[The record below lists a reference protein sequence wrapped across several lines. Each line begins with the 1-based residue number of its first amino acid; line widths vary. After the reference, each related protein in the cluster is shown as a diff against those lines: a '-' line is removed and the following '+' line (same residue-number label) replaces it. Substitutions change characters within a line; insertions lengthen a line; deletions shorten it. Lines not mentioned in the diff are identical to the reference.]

1 MPEHP
6 SRFGQSTLIANAA
19 QGTLAPIDVT
29 VSRVFHQTRV
39 IRFSDCDPAG
49 IVFFPQYFIMLN
61 AQVEDWFTHA
71 LGVNYAHLLGQRRIG
86 LPTVALQSEFRAP
99 CRMGDVVEFRLQLER
114 MGGRSLTLRVDCMHG
129 TTCCVQIRQ
138 VLVSTSLAHDG
149 AIDIPQDVRESIARW
164 QSFTGDSI

>member
-1 MPEHP
+1 MQTPN
-6 SRFGQSTLIANAA
+6 QII
-19 QGTLAPIDVT
+19 QIMPIDAT
-29 VSRVFHQTRV
+29 SSRVFHHPRV

-61 AQVEDWFTHA
+61 ALVEDWFTHA
-71 LGVNYAHLLGQRRIG
+71 LGVNYAHLLGQRRVG

-129 TTCCVQIRQ
+129 ATCCVQIRQ

-149 AIDIPQDVRESIARW
+149 AIDIPQDVREGIARW

>member
-1 MPEHP
+1 MQTQNPMMPFDETSSP
-6 SRFGQSTLIANAA
+6 
-19 QGTLAPIDVT
+19 
-29 VSRVFHQTRV
+29 VFLQTRV

-49 IVFFPQYFIMLN
+49 MVFFPQYFVMLN
-61 AQVEDWFTHA
+61 AVVEDWFTQA
-71 LGVNYAHLLGQRRIG
+71 LGINYAHLLGQRRTG

-138 VLVSTSLAHDG
+138 VLVPTSLAHDG
-149 AIDIPQDVRESIARW
+149 AIDIPQDVREGVVRW
-164 QSFTGDSI
+164 QSFTGDSK